1 MKSAIVP
8 RDETVRAGEV
18 NFHVRFWSDIG
29 PPILLVHG
37 LASSARTWDLLA
49 PLLAERFRVIALD
62 QRGHGESDK
71 PDDGYDLPTAVADL
85 HAVIESLQLGR
96 PTLVG
101 HSWGGNVVLQYAV
114 TYPDGLSHL
123 ILLDGGFIEPQLQ
136 GISWEVAEKQMTPP
150 DLRVPLPKFVERLR
164 SRLGPIYSDEARD
177 AVLGNVWIDERGVVH
192 PHLTRERHMRLARA
206 LWEHRP
212 SQIYGKVIV
221 PTLVIPAESPD
232 SQADPECLRWKRRAV
247 ATAEQRL
254 PRGRV
259 LWMRD
264 SIHDVQLQRPSD
276 LAAAVTQFVTAT

>member
-1 MKSAIVP
+1 MKAAIVP
-8 RDETVRAGEV
+8 RDEIVRVGEI
-18 NFHVRFWSDIG
+18 NAHVRVWSDVG
-29 PPILLVHG
+29 SPILLVHG

-49 PLLAERFRVIALD
+49 PLLARHFRVIAVD

-71 PDDGYDLPTAVADL
+71 PDDGYDLLTAVADL
-85 HAVIESLQLGR
+85 RGLVESLQVER

-177 AVLGNVWIDERGVVH
+177 AVLGNVWIDARGVVH
-192 PHLTRERHMRLARA
+192 PHLTRDRHMRLARA

-212 SQIYGKVIV
+212 SQIYDKVTV
-221 PTLVIPAESPD
+221 PTLVVPAESLGL
-232 SQADPECLRWKRRAV
+232 QTDPERLRGKRRAV
-247 ATAEQRL
+247 AMAEQRL

-276 LAAAVTQFVTAT
+276 LAAAFTQFVAAT